1 MTDTLRDSL
10 QAALGA
16 PFQLGRELGGGGM
29 SRVFLARDTTF
40 GQAKRDADAARL
52 LDRALPT
59 VAPQIIVTPLMLKRA
74 EIAERLGDRATAR
87 KWYARVVANWAGGDA
102 PVQGTVVA
110 ARTGLARVR

>member
-1 MTDTLRDSL
+1 MTDALRDSL

-29 SRVFLARDTTF
+29 SRVFLDRDTTL

-59 VAPQIIVTPLMLKRA
+59 VAPQIIVTPLMLM
-74 EIAERLGDRATAR
+74 
-87 KWYARVVANWAGGDA
+87 
-102 PVQGTVVA
+102 QGTVAA